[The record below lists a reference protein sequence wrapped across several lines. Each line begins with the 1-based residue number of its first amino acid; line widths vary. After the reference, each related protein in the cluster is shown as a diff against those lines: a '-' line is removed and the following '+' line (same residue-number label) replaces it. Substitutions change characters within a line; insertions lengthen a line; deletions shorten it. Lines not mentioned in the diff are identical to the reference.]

1 MPRKRTIALVVVLA
15 LGAFVVVL
23 NWTWGDL
30 PPEPEPTGTFAELDG
45 RRIHLQE
52 QAGEGTPVVLLHGL
66 PGTAADFDAV
76 LERLPGRHTIAI
88 DRPGYGHSDGGY
100 HPLDE
105 QLATIEAL
113 LDARG
118 IDRAILV
125 GHSYGGALALAF
137 AARHPERVE
146 RLVLAAAAAAGQE
159 SSTAEAL
166 QARLVQT
173 LSLPVVQPLA
183 DATFSQ
189 AMRTVS
195 AKQGAKEA
203 FDPDPVDPAYED
215 RLLRVTMQHDDL
227 DALAGEQLAA
237 GDVIDGLQA
246 EDLARI
252 DVPAVVIQG
261 REDRLVPEGVGR
273 EIAAAL
279 PRSKLELVPG
289 GHMVPSVHPEEVV
302 AGITCTGQCGT
313 H

>member
-1 MPRKRTIALVVVLA
+1 MPRKRTIALAVALA
-15 LGAFVVVL
+15 LAAVVVVL

-30 PPEPEPTGTFAELDG
+30 PDEPEPTGTFAELAG
-45 RRIHLQE
+45 HRVHLQE
-52 QAGEGTPVVLLHGL
+52 QAGDGTPVVLLHGL

-76 LERLPGRHTIAI
+76 VERLPGRHTIAI

-100 HPLDE
+100 HDLDA
-105 QLATIEAL
+105 QLQTIEAL

-118 IDRAILV
+118 ADEAILV
-125 GHSYGGALALAF
+125 GHSYGGTLSLAF

-146 RLVLAAAAAAGQE
+146 RLVLVAAAAAGHGSKAIQ
-159 SSTAEAL
+159 TA
-166 QARLVQT
+166 QARLVQG

-189 AMRTVS
+189 AMRTLS
-195 AKQGAKEA
+195 AEQGAKEA
-203 FDPDPVDPAYED
+203 FDPDPVDPAYEQ
-215 RLLRVTMQHDDL
+215 RLLSVTMQHEDL
-227 DALAGEQLAA
+227 DALAGERLA
-237 GDVIDGLQA
+237 GDDVIDELQA
-246 EDLARI
+246 DDLARI

-261 REDRLVPEGVGR
+261 RDDRSVSERTGR

-279 PRSKLELVPG
+279 ARAELHLVPG

-302 AGITCTGQCGT
+302 AGITCARDCGT